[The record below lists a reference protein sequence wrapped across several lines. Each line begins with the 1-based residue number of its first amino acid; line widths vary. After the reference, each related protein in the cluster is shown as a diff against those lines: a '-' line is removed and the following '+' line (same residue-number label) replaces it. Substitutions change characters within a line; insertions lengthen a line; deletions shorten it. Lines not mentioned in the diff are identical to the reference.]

1 VFLVDF
7 SVRSV
12 AVLREKSYFCNIMKK
27 GTLLVVDDN
36 KNILTTVKMVMEQT
50 FEKIVC
56 LSEPTSIPA
65 HLRSDEPDVMLLD
78 MNFHSG
84 INNGNEGLYWLK
96 EVRRLRPQTAVVLF
110 TAYADIDLAVTGL
123 KEGATDFIV
132 KPFENAKLVAT
143 LTDAYSKVSKPQHQK
158 TGSTAMYWGE
168 SEAMKQLRDMVEKVA
183 VTDANILI
191 TGENGT
197 GKEVLAMEIH
207 RLSKRKDKEWMP
219 IDMGTLTET
228 LFESELFGYVKG
240 AFTDAKTDK
249 AGKFEMA
256 EGGTLFL
263 DEIGNL
269 SYALQ
274 AKLLTALQ
282 RRTIVRVGG
291 TKQIPI
297 DVRVICA
304 TNRDLDEMVRN
315 GEFREDL
322 LNRINTI
329 HLHLPPLR
337 ERQGDIAAYARMFLK
352 RYADIYNKGVMDFA
366 PETLAKMDSLPW
378 YGNIRELQHAVEKAV
393 ILTDGPVIGPE
404 EIEGSSKAQD
414 KSADEVQTLDEMERD
429 MIAKAIKECEGNL
442 SHVASRLG
450 ISRQTLYNKMKKYGL

>member
-1 VFLVDF
+1 
-7 SVRSV
+7 
-12 AVLREKSYFCNIMKK
+12 MKH

-36 KNILTTVKMVMEQT
+36 RNILTTVKMVTEQT
-50 FEKIVC
+50 FERIIC
-56 LSEPTSIPA
+56 LASPSSLLTR
-65 HLRSDEPDVMLLD
+65 LREDQPDVVLLD

-84 INNGNEGLYWLK
+84 INNGNEGLFWLREIK
-96 EVRRLRPQTAVVLF
+96 KARPQTAVVLF
-110 TAYADIDLAVTGL
+110 TAYADIELAVTGL
-123 KEGATDFIV
+123 KSGAADFIV
-132 KPFENAKLVAT
+132 KPFDNHQLIEK
-143 LTDAYSKVSKPQHQK
+143 LTDAYQK
-158 TGSTAMYWGE
+158 TRKKNPTTTAASEMIWGT
-168 SEAMKQLRDMVEKVA
+168 SPAMRHLRDMVEKV
-183 VTDANILI
+183 VGTDANILI

-197 GKEVLAMEIH
+197 GKEVLAKEIH
-207 RLSKRKDKEWMP
+207 QLSKRADKALMP
-219 IDMGTLTET
+219 IDLGAVTET

-249 AGKFEMA
+249 PGKFELA

-291 TKQIPI
+291 SKAIPV
-297 DVRVICA
+297 DVRVVCA

-322 LNRINTI
+322 LYRINTI

-337 ERQGDIAAYARMFLK
+337 ERASDVLV
-352 RYADIYNKGVMDFA
+352 YADHFLRSYADLYNKVGMAFA
-366 PETLAKMDSLPW
+366 PEAKEKIERLPW

-393 ILTDGPVIGPE
+393 ILCDGTTIGPDD
-404 EIEGSSKAQD
+404 IEGSASTQPKATG
-414 KSADEVQTLDEMERD
+414 EVQRLDDMERE
-429 MIAKAIKECEGNL
+429 MITKAITECEGNL
-442 SHVASRLG
+442 SHVASQLG
-450 ISRQTLYNKMKKYGL
+450 ISRQTLYNKMKKYGI